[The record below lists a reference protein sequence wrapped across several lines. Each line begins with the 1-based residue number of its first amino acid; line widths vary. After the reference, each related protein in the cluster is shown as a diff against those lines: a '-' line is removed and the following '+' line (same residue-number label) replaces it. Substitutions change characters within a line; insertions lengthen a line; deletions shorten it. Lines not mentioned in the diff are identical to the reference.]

1 MKSITFRFASST
13 FLRSN
18 LIYIDV
24 TSDPILCPNASDMVS
39 FGMSS
44 PAAIVAQVWRL
55 QYDESSGNKG
65 VRTFFPPLPVRSAFH
80 SSYLL

>member
-44 PAAIVAQVWRL
+44 PAAIAAQVWR
-55 QYDESSGNKG
+55 
-65 VRTFFPPLPVRSAFH
+65 PLYKAGISEKIDAKKIIDNNE
-80 SSYLL
+80 YQ